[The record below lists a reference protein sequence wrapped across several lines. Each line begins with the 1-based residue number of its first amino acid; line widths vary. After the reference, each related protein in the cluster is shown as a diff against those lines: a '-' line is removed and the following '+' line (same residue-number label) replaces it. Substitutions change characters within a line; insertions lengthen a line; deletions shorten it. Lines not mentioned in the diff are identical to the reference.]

1 MNNELAEQP
10 KKKYYKKKK
19 KKPTPKPIE
28 VEVVK
33 GIFEEEKLITEE
45 QVVERRDK
53 LAIIEKIIQSK
64 SFLIIFDE
72 MEIEVDAIGMTP
84 ERINKVLEL
93 TNESAKENQKEIEQ

>member
-45 QVVERRDK
+45 QVVDRRDK

>member
-1 MNNELAEQP
+1 MSNESGAEQP

-19 KKPTPKPIE
+19 KKPVTANPENLVQNIFTEEKKEVE
-28 VEVVK
+28 VEVVIRK
-33 GIFEEEKLITEE
+33 
-45 QVVERRDK
+45 DK
-53 LAIIEKIIQSK
+53 LGIIEKIIQSK

>member
-1 MNNELAEQP
+1 MNNESAEQP

-33 GIFEEEKLITEE
+33 GIFEEEKVIAEE
-45 QVVERRDK
+45 QVFERKDK